1 MVIKK
6 PNMNLNKKNM
16 LYQIKAINPKYQSKV
31 NRVVKLENAYEV
43 LNSKRDLAYENSET
57 EYIEDDKV
65 WRKLNNMCET
75 AWDKYWNAKYDLP
88 KREQENIEKTLTRL
102 RGY

>member
-1 MVIKK
+1 M
-6 PNMNLNKKNM
+6 
-16 LYQIKAINPKYQSKV
+16 
-31 NRVVKLENAYEV
+31 
-43 LNSKRDLAYENSET
+43 LNSKRDLAYDNSET

-65 WRKLNNMCET
+65 WRRLNNMCEN